1 MSFKVQFSHIA
12 EIIMGQSPKG
22 EEVNNEGIGL
32 PLLNGPTEFTDR
44 YPLPVQHTAFEKN
57 IVTRRYFI
65 LCSWFNNWEDE
76 LF

>member
-1 MSFKVQFSHIA
+1 MSFEIPFSHIA

-44 YPLPVQHTAFEKN
+44 YPAPVQHTAYAKKY
-57 IVTRRYFI
+57 RYQEIFY
-65 LCSWFNNWEDE
+65 FV
-76 LF
+76 FVVQQPAG